1 MRAVFLLL
9 PLVLLGCK
17 PDPIE
22 ACVQAER
29 KKYLL
34 NLCELIVSQGKE
46 CSSDDK
52 EYGITLA
59 EPSWRQKCM
68 RAAAGKED

>member
-1 MRAVFLLL
+1 MRLLL
-9 PLVLLGCK
+9 VFSALILVGCK

-22 ACVQAER
+22 ACMETQKKVER
-29 KKYLL
+29 FMNCRDLTAGKDVCTSEDWEK
-34 NLCELIVSQGKE
+34 IVTI
-46 CSSDDK
+46 
-52 EYGITLA
+52 Y